1 MRFHEKD
8 FEIPQVCLD
17 LGFKDRSYYNE
28 PSARMYYPQLDLT
41 LWVNEPS
48 LGKKRYVLQE
58 CDDGTTLGA
67 VESDD
72 ELCEL
77 IASVRIRIYVIGWG
91 RVAWV
96 PQFPKLT

>member
-17 LGFKDRSYYNE
+17 LGFKDWSYYNE

-48 LGKKRYVLQE
+48 AGKKRYVLQE
-58 CDDGTTLGA
+58 CDDGTTLGE
-67 VESDD
+67 VETDD

-77 IASVRIRIYVIGWG
+77 IASVRIGTYVISWG
-91 RVAWV
+91 RVA
-96 PQFPKLT
+96 